1 MSIILVKQ
9 DGDDDDDDG
18 MTNPIQYVYMENEV
32 QRRAILRRLK
42 EQKGY
47 LLEEIVRLSSSML

>member
-9 DGDDDDDDG
+9 DGDDDDG

>member
-9 DGDDDDDDG
+9 DGDGDDDDG
-18 MTNPIQYVYMENEV
+18 MANPIQYVYMENEV
-32 QRRAILRRLK
+32 QRRAILKRLK